1 MPRADEVILDHTKP
15 LPLYRGAISVSNTIE
30 VELRLKW
37 LEVARIITPIS
48 SANSP
53 DEIKRGLIQMES
65 KAKHSR
71 RKVLKT
77 GMTAL
82 AVVPFV
88 GLSERAFATQNT
100 AIRTA
105 LKYQLMA
112 NGEKSCKVCVN
123 FIPNKDK
130 PNNDAD
136 VNGCK
141 LYPGDTEICPHCYC
155 NGFVQNPA
163 ATKAGASFSPWS

>member
-1 MPRADEVILDHTKP
+1 
-15 LPLYRGAISVSNTIE
+15 
-30 VELRLKW
+30 
-37 LEVARIITPIS
+37 
-48 SANSP
+48 
-53 DEIKRGLIQMES
+53 
-65 KAKHSR
+65 
-71 RKVLKT
+71 VLKT

>member
-1 MPRADEVILDHTKP
+1 MPAGILT
-15 LPLYRGAISVSNTIE
+15 S
-30 VELRLKW
+30 
-37 LEVARIITPIS
+37 
-48 SANSP
+48 
-53 DEIKRGLIQMES
+53 RGLIQMDSET
-65 KAKHSR
+65 KKHSR
-71 RKVLKT
+71 RKVLKI

-82 AVVPFV
+82 AVVPLA

-100 AIRTA
+100 AVRKA
-105 LKYQLMA
+105 LKYQLQP
-112 NGEKSCKVCVN
+112 NGEKHCAVCVN

-163 ATKAGASFSPWS
+163 ATKAGASWSPWSTAPAAK

>member
-1 MPRADEVILDHTKP
+1 MDSETTK
-15 LPLYRGAISVSNTIE
+15 L
-30 VELRLKW
+30 
-37 LEVARIITPIS
+37 
-48 SANSP
+48 
-53 DEIKRGLIQMES
+53 
-65 KAKHSR
+65 SR
-71 RKVLKT
+71 RRVIRV

-82 AVVPFV
+82 AVAPLA
-88 GLSERAFATQNT
+88 GLSERAFATQNK

-105 LKYQLMA
+105 LKYQLEP
-112 NGEKSCKVCVN
+112 NGPKHCAVCVN

-130 PNNDAD
+130 PNNDVD

-163 ATKAGASFSPWS
+163 ATAAGAAWSPWSAAPAAK

>member
-1 MPRADEVILDHTKP
+1 MDSESTK
-15 LPLYRGAISVSNTIE
+15 L
-30 VELRLKW
+30 
-37 LEVARIITPIS
+37 
-48 SANSP
+48 
-53 DEIKRGLIQMES
+53 
-65 KAKHSR
+65 SR
-71 RKVLKT
+71 RRVIKV

-82 AVVPFV
+82 AVVPLA
-88 GLSERAFATQNT
+88 GLSERAFATQNK

-105 LKYQLMA
+105 LKYQLEP
-112 NGEKSCKVCVN
+112 NGPKHCAVCVN

-130 PNNDAD
+130 PNNDVD

-163 ATKAGASFSPWS
+163 ATAAGAAWSPWAAAPAAK